1 MAAKSFRLHVIFALV
16 CAVLASAGAL
26 TAQVELSIKEAS
38 TRNSKDF
45 APIHERA
52 EVSVKGIVGSAAVR
66 VLAYAHVG
74 LHDGHGNAITLDG
87 APEIFTFIRPGDEV
101 QVNGING
108 QRSGLPVIFVSSIRK
123 TGYVAPLPP
132 LNVKW
137 HDLISTRY
145 LGFIVTTEGVVEETG
160 ENTGGQ
166 YLLLGQGSNLLKVF
180 LPQGIPITDGGL
192 HQYERGDRIQ
202 VTGLSSQ
209 FCPTPPYDRFFQVI
223 LDSPRSVLILERS
236 WLVPPR
242 LIALAIGI
250 LVFAL
255 GLWWIRERRMS
266 MQRQAMRAL
275 NTLGEEI
282 LSASSP
288 SEILEKLNAVVPSVL
303 RITDIHLYIFRAGP
317 KALER
322 IAGRN
327 AEAAMIPLETPSGSL
342 VTAATLCF
350 RNRTLLAISD
360 TLRSPLFR
368 GSQKESDPKSVMF
381 VPMFAQNEPLGV
393 LALCHVTNARTYN
406 QDEQAAAQHFANQ
419 IATSLRLLE
428 QRTMREQLFRS
439 EKLAATGQL
448 ISGVVDELQ
457 SPLESVVMMAGRALA
472 RPVDPETKRQ
482 LAAIASEARRAS
494 EIVSRLV
501 SFARAEKT
509 EAKPVE
515 VNALLS
521 SLIEFRGR
529 EWATREIQVS
539 NRLSMEPVYV
549 LGSQGQLEQVFLN
562 LMVHAEQSLAESE
575 YRELYISTS
584 LLARRVLVAI
594 SYSGPESAIRR
605 DPFVDP
611 NSPDAGALGLGV
623 CRGIIQSH
631 GGEIRFV
638 RASGSA
644 SRFEVELPV
653 AQARLGLTP
662 PDSAERN
669 GRQLT
674 VLVVEPDVT
683 VQRQLLV
690 QLSGHNYRVVP
701 VPHPDEA
708 AQLVERMKFDLVF
721 CSVRVTGSNWLEFFE
736 RVRHH
741 VGAFILLTEGY
752 DSDLAR
758 AFQTGEGFILR
769 KPVDEKE
776 LENLLADFELN
787 TSKNVAN

>member
-1 MAAKSFRLHVIFALV
+1 
-16 CAVLASAGAL
+16 
-26 TAQVELSIKEAS
+26 
-38 TRNSKDF
+38 
-45 APIHERA
+45 
-52 EVSVKGIVGSAAVR
+52 
-66 VLAYAHVG
+66 
-74 LHDGHGNAITLDG
+74 
-87 APEIFTFIRPGDEV
+87 
-101 QVNGING
+101 
-108 QRSGLPVIFVSSIRK
+108 
-123 TGYVAPLPP
+123 
-132 LNVKW
+132 
-137 HDLISTRY
+137 
-145 LGFIVTTEGVVEETG
+145 
-160 ENTGGQ
+160 
-166 YLLLGQGSNLLKVF
+166 
-180 LPQGIPITDGGL
+180 
-192 HQYERGDRIQ
+192 
-202 VTGLSSQ
+202 
-209 FCPTPPYDRFFQVI
+209 
-223 LDSPRSVLILERS
+223 
-236 WLVPPR
+236 
-242 LIALAIGI
+242 
-250 LVFAL
+250 
-255 GLWWIRERRMS
+255 
-266 MQRQAMRAL
+266 
-275 NTLGEEI
+275 
-282 LSASSP
+282 
-288 SEILEKLNAVVPSVL
+288 
-303 RITDIHLYIFRAGP
+303 
-317 KALER
+317 
-322 IAGRN
+322 
-327 AEAAMIPLETPSGSL
+327 
-342 VTAATLCF
+342 
-350 RNRTLLAISD
+350 
-360 TLRSPLFR
+360 
-368 GSQKESDPKSVMF
+368 MF

-393 LALCHVTNARTYN
+393 LALCHITNAWTYN

-457 SPLESVVMMAGRALA
+457 SPLESVVIMAGRALA
-472 RPVDPETKRQ
+472 RPVDSETKRQ

-515 VNALLS
+515 LNALLS

-529 EWATREIQVS
+529 EWAAREIQVS

-575 YRELYISTS
+575 HRELYISTS

-611 NSPDAGALGLGV
+611 HSPDAGALGLGV

-653 AQARLGLTP
+653 AQTRLGVTAA
-662 PDSAERN
+662 DNAERN

-674 VLVVEPDVT
+674 VLVVEPDVS
-683 VQRQLLV
+683 RAA
-690 QLSGHNYRVVP
+690 P
-701 VPHPDEA
+701 VAGSVEW
-708 AQLVERMKFDLVF
+708 AQLPRRTRAATRRSGSAGGAHE
-721 CSVRVTGSNWLEFFE
+721 VRSGVLFRPRLPGSNWLEFFE

-769 KPVDEKE
+769 KPVDESE
-776 LENLLADFELN
+776 LENLLADFELS
-787 TSKNVAN
+787 TPKNVAK